1 MLKQPLTDAVTVRFF
16 MPSPALALYV
26 STFYLTEVNL
36 PEGETIEDWL
46 HPEWANLRFSRNDS
60 WQAAIG
66 DEPLRDCANFTATGP
81 TSHAV
86 RFVAGTMRAWGIGLL
101 PLGWARF
108 VGSPAESATNRFID
122 GAADAKFA
130 RFAALLDTLFGVA
143 PDPSG
148 EAARIDAFLLDLLD
162 RTQPAE
168 DEPRI
173 LSAHAALLDPDLGAV
188 SGLAERVGMSIR
200 SLERLCLRAFG
211 FPPKLLLRRQRFLRS
226 LAQFMLDPSLT
237 WLSTLDWQYVDQA
250 HFVRDFRAFMGMS
263 PRRYGALEHPV
274 LRAAARARAAA
285 AGAAVQLLHQPQ
297 SASQSR

>member
-16 MPSPALALYV
+16 MPSPALAPFI
-26 STFYLTEVNL
+26 STYYLTEVNL
-36 PEGETIEDWL
+36 PEGETVEDWL
-46 HPEWANLRFSRNDS
+46 HPEWANLRFSHNDS

-66 DEPLRDCANFTATGP
+66 DEPLRNCAKFIATGP
-81 TSHAV
+81 TSHAAH
-86 RFVAGTMRAWGIGLL
+86 FVTGTMRAWGIGLL

-108 VGSPAESATNRFID
+108 VGAPAEASANRFSD
-122 GAADAKFA
+122 GDTDPAFA
-130 RFAALLDTLFGVA
+130 RFPAVLDTLFGVL
-143 PDPSG
+143 PDAAA
-148 EAARIDAFLLDLLD
+148 EAVRIDAFLTGLLA
-162 RTQPAE
+162 RTQPTE

-173 LSAHAALLDPDLGAV
+173 LAAHAALLDPDLGTV
-188 SGLAERVGMSIR
+188 SDLAERMAMSIR

-263 PRRYGALEHPV
+263 PRKYASLEHPV

-297 SASQSR
+297 SAS